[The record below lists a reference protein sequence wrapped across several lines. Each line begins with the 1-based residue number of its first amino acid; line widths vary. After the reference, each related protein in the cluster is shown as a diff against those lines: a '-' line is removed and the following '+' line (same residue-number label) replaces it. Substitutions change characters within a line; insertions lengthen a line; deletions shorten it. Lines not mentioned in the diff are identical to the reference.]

1 MPITKNKGISRIDS
15 ETCRTYGWYVRA
27 RFDGKVISKLFS
39 DRKYGG
45 KAKALMKARRYY
57 KKSFEKLIR
66 KHSDLTTE
74 KLPVKTIVTRN
85 RKNNTGVV
93 GVQKITKH
101 NSGGTIYV
109 AYRVNWT
116 DTGGKSRNKF
126 FSIEKLGTRKAFK
139 LACEYRK
146 EKLVE
151 NYYGDK

>member
-15 ETCRTYGWYVRA
+15 EACRTYGWYVRA
-27 RFDGKVISKLFS
+27 RFNGNVISKLFS
-39 DRKYGG
+39 DKKYGG
-45 KAKALMKARRYY
+45 KAEALMKARRFY
-57 KKSFEKLIR
+57 KKSLEKLI
-66 KHSDLTTE
+66 KKYSDLNTD

-101 NSGGTIYV
+101 NSGGTVYV

-116 DTGGKSRNKF
+116 DTRGKSRNKF
-126 FSIEKLGTRKAFK
+126 FSIEKLGNRQAFK
-139 LACEYRK
+139 MACEYRK